1 MKISV
6 FGMGY
11 VGCVSAACLADE
23 GHDVIGVDIN
33 QSKIEL
39 LNSGKTPIIEEGME
53 ELISRVVEKKKL
65 VATFDSKMAVQDSEI
80 TMITVGTP
88 SKENGDLDLTYVE
101 RVGAR
106 IGQLLA
112 NKKGFHVIVLRSTV
126 LPGTTE
132 EMLIPTIE
140 ENSGKKIYLDFDVY
154 FNPEFLREGTS
165 IRDFYNPPFTV
176 IGTQDA
182 SSSSKLDELYGF
194 IDAPLYKTS
203 IKAAEM
209 LKYINNTFH
218 GLKVAF
224 ANEVGMIC
232 KRLGVDSHEVM
243 DLFCMD
249 TKQNLS
255 SYYLKPGFA
264 FGGSCLPKDIR
275 ALMYKAKMVDY
286 EPKIINAVI
295 PSNENQ
301 IQEALRLI
309 FASKSKRVGM
319 LGLAF
324 KSGTDDMRESP
335 LVTLAE
341 TLIGK
346 GYELSIYDKNVSIA
360 KLTGSNKAFIE
371 KEIPHISN
379 LLATTIDEVFN
390 LSDIIIIGSKDPDF
404 EYLATLDTDKTVID
418 LVRITDDIA
427 NTGGNYQGLCW

>member
-39 LNSGKTPIIEEGME
+39 INSGKTPIIEEGMG
-53 ELISRVVEKKKL
+53 ELIDRVVEKKKL
-65 VATFDSKMAVQDSEI
+65 IATFDAKMAVQESEI
-80 TMITVGTP
+80 IMITVGTP
-88 SKENGDLDLTYVE
+88 SRDNGDLDLTYVE
-101 RVGAR
+101 RVAAR

-112 NKKGFHVIVLRSTV
+112 NKSGFQVIALRSTV

-132 EMLIPTIE
+132 ERIIPIIE

-154 FNPEFLREGTS
+154 YNPEFLRTGS
-165 IRDFYNPPFTV
+165 SVKDFYNPPFTI
-176 IGTQDA
+176 IGTQDV
-182 SSSSKLDELYGF
+182 STSSKLDELYGF
-194 IDAPLYKTS
+194 LDAPLFKIS
-203 IKAAEM
+203 IKTAEM
-209 LKYINNTFH
+209 LKYVNNAFH

-224 ANEVGMIC
+224 ANEVGMIS
-232 KRLGVDSHEVM
+232 KSLGIDSHELM
-243 DLFCMD
+243 DLFCLD

-275 ALMYKAKMVDY
+275 ALLYKTKMLDF
-286 EPKIINAVI
+286 EPKLINSI
-295 PSNENQ
+295 LPSNENQ
-301 IQEALRLI
+301 IQEVLKLI
-309 FASKSKRVGM
+309 YSSGRKKIGL

-335 LVTLAE
+335 MVRLAE

-346 GYELSIYDKNVSIA
+346 GYELSIYDKDVSLA
-360 KLTGSNKAFIE
+360 KLTGSNKAYIE

-379 LLATTIDEVFN
+379 LMATSVDEVYN
-390 LSDIIIIGSKDPDF
+390 LSEVIVIGSRDPDF
-404 EYLATLDTDKTVID
+404 EYLATMDTEKIVID
-418 LVRITDDIA
+418 LVRITDDLSDTGA
-427 NTGGNYQGLCW
+427 NYLGLCW

>member
-1 MKISV
+1 
-6 FGMGY
+6 MGY

-23 GHDVIGVDIN
+23 GHNVIGVDIN

-39 LNSGKTPIIEEGME
+39 INSGKTPIIEEGME

-65 VATFDSKMAVQDSEI
+65 VATFDAKMAVQDSEI

-88 SKENGDLDLTYVE
+88 SRENGDLDLTYVE

-112 NKKGFHVIVLRSTV
+112 NKKEFHVIVLRSTV

-132 EMLIPTIE
+132 EMLIPAIE
-140 ENSGKKIYLDFDVY
+140 ENSRKKIYLDFDVY
-154 FNPEFLREGTS
+154 FNPEFLREGSS
-165 IRDFYNPPFTV
+165 IKDFYNPPFTV
-176 IGTQDA
+176 IGTQDTSA
-182 SSSSKLDELYGF
+182 SSKLDELYGF
-194 IDAPLYKTS
+194 IEAPLYKTS

-243 DLFCMD
+243 DLFCQD

-275 ALMYKAKMVDY
+275 ALMYKSKMLDY

-309 FASKSKRVGM
+309 YASKSKKIGM

-324 KSGTDDMRESP
+324 KAGTDDMRESP

-379 LLATTIDEVFN
+379 LLATTIDEVYN
-390 LSDIIIIGSKDPDF
+390 LSDILIIGSKDPDF
-404 EYLATLDTDKTVID
+404 EYLATMDTDKMVID
-418 LVRITDDIA
+418 LVRITDDLA